1 MVNPGTIMKLMSAKN
16 QFVNTHPKFASFF
29 KTVVQKGIQEG
40 SVIEITV
47 TGPDGT
53 PVTGN
58 MRVQASDLQLFEEL
72 KNLAGNQ

>member
-1 MVNPGTIMKLMSAKN
+1 MINPGAIMKLMSAKN
-16 QFVNTHPKFASFF
+16 QFANAHPKFASFIN
-29 KTVVQKGIQEG
+29 TVIRQGIQEG

-47 TGPDGT
+47 TGPEGT

-58 MRVQASDLQLFEEL
+58 MKVQASDLQLLEEL